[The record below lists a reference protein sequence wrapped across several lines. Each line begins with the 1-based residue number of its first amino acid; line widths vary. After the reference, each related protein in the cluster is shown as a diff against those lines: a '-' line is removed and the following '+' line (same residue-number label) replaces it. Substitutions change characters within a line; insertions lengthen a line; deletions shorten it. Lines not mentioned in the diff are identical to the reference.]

1 MQRIVIIEDEKKIR
15 DGLGDFLRDNGYEV
29 LLVQDFKDVITE
41 IGDFDYN
48 LVLLDINLPYQD
60 GFRLCKI
67 LKKEKN
73 VPIIFVTSRSTTE
86 DELESIRV
94 GGNDFIVKPYNKSL
108 LLEKIRRAIFTN
120 REDYQEIHKKNYVL
134 NLPMALLKYGGQE
147 VELTRNEFRILY
159 YFFINED
166 RVISKDELLEFLW
179 NEKYYLDENI
189 LTVNINRLRNKAREI
204 GIEDFI
210 ITVRGEGYRL

>member
-73 VPIIFVTSRSTTE
+73 VSFGKRSLKNGSYTE
-86 DELESIRV
+86 I
-94 GGNDFIVKPYNKSL
+94 NL
-108 LLEKIRRAIFTN
+108 L
-120 REDYQEIHKKNYVL
+120 
-134 NLPMALLKYGGQE
+134 
-147 VELTRNEFRILY
+147 
-159 YFFINED
+159 
-166 RVISKDELLEFLW
+166 
-179 NEKYYLDENI
+179 
-189 LTVNINRLRNKAREI
+189 
-204 GIEDFI
+204 
-210 ITVRGEGYRL
+210 